1 MLARLQSLHAHPSMI
16 GDRRI
21 DMDEIHFRI
30 LEDLVEFSIPF
41 RNAEP
46 VTHLVQILFVPTAD
60 GDHIG
65 VGMPLVN
72 WDEFGA
78 ETETNHSDIEF
89 LLRHF

>member
-1 MLARLQSLHAHPSMI
+1 
-16 GDRRI
+16 
-21 DMDEIHFRI
+21 
-30 LEDLVEFSIPF
+30 
-41 RNAEP
+41 
-46 VTHLVQILFVPTAD
+46 LFVPTAD

-78 ETETNHSDIEF
+78 ETETNHSDIEL